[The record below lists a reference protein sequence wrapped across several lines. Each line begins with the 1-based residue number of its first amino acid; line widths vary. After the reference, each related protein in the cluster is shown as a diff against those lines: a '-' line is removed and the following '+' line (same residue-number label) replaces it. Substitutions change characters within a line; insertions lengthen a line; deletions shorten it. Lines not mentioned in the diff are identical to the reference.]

1 MELATNTVTVQKL
14 KPIIVNLGKTKPK
27 KIKALKK
34 GKGDL
39 LVEIDQAVDMASH
52 SLGAEADGKVFVPV
66 VLLYKPK
73 TKKLGL
79 FS

>member
-1 MELATNTVTVQKL
+1 MELATNTVSVQKL
-14 KPIIVNLGKTKPK
+14 KPMIVDLGKTKRK

-39 LVEIDQAVDMASH
+39 LLEIDQAVDMASH
-52 SLGAEADGKVFVPV
+52 SLGAEADGKIFVPV
-66 VLLYKPK
+66 VILYKPK
-73 TKKLGL
+73 SKRVGL

>member
-1 MELATNTVTVQKL
+1 MELVTNTVSVQKL
-14 KPIIVNLGKTKPK
+14 KPMIVNLGKTKAK

-39 LVEIDQAVDMASH
+39 LLEIDQAVDMASH
-52 SLGAEADGKVFVPV
+52 SLGAEADGKIFVPV
-66 VLLYKPK
+66 VTLYKPK
-73 TKKLGL
+73 SKRVGL

>member
-1 MELATNTVTVQKL
+1 MELATNTISVQKL
-14 KPIIVNLGKTKPK
+14 KPMIVDLGKTKKK

-39 LVEIDQAVDMASH
+39 LLEIDQAVDMASH
-52 SLGAEADGKVFVPV
+52 GLGAEADGKIFVPV
-66 VLLYKPK
+66 VILYKPK
-73 TKKLGL
+73 SKRVGL